1 MPWAEQEGQAQARR
15 QKQQLLEKKAF
26 HDVMEEEIQ
35 AGAFRITDRVSHRFH
50 GGLGWFAFVRIVF
63 TLKSQDFKIYQLEL
77 KMYNFFPI
85 VYLSPELVQYC

>member
-1 MPWAEQEGQAQARR
+1 MSRAGKSGSS
-15 QKQQLLEKKAF
+15 QKTKATAPRKKAF

-50 GGLGWFAFVRIVF
+50 GGLGWFAFVQVVF
-63 TLKSQDFKIYQLEL
+63 TLKSQDFKVYQLEL